1 MNNVTRHINRVKQV
15 VMLLVCA
22 VSMTFLSS
30 CGDDLDIQLSY
41 PFTVETMPVPK
52 ELATGETAEIRCQ
65 LKREGDFAGTV
76 YTIRYFQYDGEGTL
90 NLDNGLVF
98 QPNDRY
104 LLQDEKFR
112 LYYTSNSDESQSFI
126 VVIEDNFGN
135 SQTLEFD
142 FNAATDDEEG
152 TDDGNEV
159 IPIWK
164 GGVLSEVY

>member
-1 MNNVTRHINRVKQV
+1 MNNVMKHIDRVRQV
-15 VMLLVCA
+15 ALLLACA

-30 CGDDLDIQLSY
+30 CGDDLDIQQSF

-52 ELATGETAEIRCQ
+52 ELATGETVEIRCQ
-65 LKREGDFAGTV
+65 LKRDGDFAGTV

-90 NLDNGLVF
+90 ELDNGLIL

-104 LLQDEKFR
+104 LLENEKFR
-112 LYYTSNSDESQSFI
+112 LYYTSEGDESQSFI

-142 FNAATDDEEG
+142 FNAATDGEEEA
-152 TDDGNEV
+152 DDGNEV
-159 IPIWK
+159 TPIWK